1 MFACARMTWRE
12 IAPTLAVLGALGA
25 CDAATTPR
33 WDLVHD
39 RIVAVRA
46 TPPGLAAGE
55 RATVDVLITS
65 EAGGP
70 AAVAPMLVAVAPATP
85 APLVAA
91 VTPAGGGW
99 EVAAPP
105 AEALAAART
114 ALGLAADAPVP
125 LGLVVT
131 VAIGEQVF
139 VATKTVWLGAA
150 AANPTI
156 PELRV
161 DGTAM
166 GEAPAVVGAGEV
178 ELAIDA
184 AEDDDVA
191 WFTSIGD
198 LEDALDPVAHLIV
211 EEPAEGLV
219 VVVRRDPRGGVAW
232 RVAGLSVR

>member
-1 MFACARMTWRE
+1 MMIMRWRE
-12 IAPTLAVLGALGA
+12 IAPLLATLGALGA

-65 EAGGP
+65 ESAGP
-70 AAVAPMLVAVAPATP
+70 AEVAPMFVAVAPATP
-85 APLVAA
+85 GPLVGA
-91 VTPAGGGW
+91 VTAGGGGW
-99 EVAAPP
+99 QVEAPA
-105 AEALAAART
+105 AEALDAARD
-114 ALGLAADAPVP
+114 ALGLAAGAPVP

-131 VAIGEQVF
+131 VTIGDQVF
-139 VATKTVWLGAA
+139 VATKTVWLGQA

-161 DGTAM
+161 DGTAAGDGTM
-166 GEAPAVVGAGEV
+166 EVAAGDGEV

-184 AEDDDVA
+184 AEDDDIA

-211 EEPAEGLV
+211 EEPAEGEV
-219 VVVRRDPRGGVAW
+219 VVVRRDARGGVAW
-232 RVAGLSVR
+232 RVAALAVR